1 MPIEPAQPIQL
12 HVHLPEG
19 TSDEPRLEH
28 VHLYL
33 HVAGTAES
41 GAATARDRPLR
52 KAAGLILLVGLS
64 AFGTAWASHHLAR
77 TRAEPDRQQQAATPE
92 PALPPALAQQLAR
105 PGRLTPPPGH
115 DPAGPSAFG
124 LNP

>member
-19 TSDEPRLEH
+19 TADEPRHEH

-33 HVAGTAES
+33 HVGGTAEG
-41 GAATARDRPLR
+41 GAVPVRDRPLR
-52 KAAGLILLVGLS
+52 KITGLILLVGLS
-64 AFGTAWASHHLAR
+64 VFGAAWASHHLSSAGNGPAR
-77 TRAEPDRQQQAATPE
+77 EQQAATPE
-92 PALPPALAQQLAR
+92 PALPPALAEQLAR
-105 PGRLTPPPGH
+105 PGRITPPPGH